1 MVRGVEQRRFDLL
14 TRSDIDVPCRITTN
28 EQTIQSTM
36 VSTSIQAATTD
47 VVLAHME
54 KHDHEEVLFCFD
66 RATGLK
72 AIIAVHD
79 TTLGPA
85 LGGTRMWAYTSEAE
99 ALNDVMRLS
108 RGMTYKSSLAGLDL
122 GGGKAV
128 IIGDARTQKTE
139 AMFRRFG
146 QFVESL
152 NGRYI
157 TAEDVGMSTTEMVN
171 IRKETQYVAGLP
183 EEMGGSGDPSPVTAY
198 GVYCGMKAAA
208 KTAYGTDDLSG
219 RKVSIQ
225 GAGNVGKGLVALLLK
240 DGASVFL
247 TDIHDDKLAA
257 IKAEFPGVT
266 LVKPTEIYGLDVDIY
281 SPCALGATVNDE
293 TLKTLKCSV
302 IAGAANN
309 QLADEVVHGKA
320 VMKKGILYAP
330 DFLINA
336 GGIINCAWERKGY
349 NRKAA
354 LRQTEGI
361 YDTALRIF
369 KASADLDIPTYL
381 AANQAAEHRI
391 SSIREA
397 GLRH

>member
-1 MVRGVEQRRFDLL
+1 MTFVERGVLELPTDGEQQPRSL
-14 TRSDIDVPCRITTN
+14 TTPT
-28 EQTIQSTM
+28 TM
-36 VSTSIQAATTD
+36 VPTSTKTATAEL
-47 VVLAHME
+47 VLARME
-54 KHDHEEVLFCFD
+54 KYDHEEVLFCFD
-66 RATGLK
+66 RPTGLR
-72 AIIAVHD
+72 AIIAIHD

-85 LGGTRMWAYTSEAE
+85 LGGTRMWPYATEAE
-99 ALNDVMRLS
+99 ALHDVLRLS

-171 IRKETQYVAGLP
+171 IQKETTNVAGLP

-208 KTAYGTDDLSG
+208 KTAYGSDDLNG
-219 RKVSIQ
+219 RKVGIQ
-225 GAGNVGKGLVALLLK
+225 GAGNVGKALVAYLVK
-240 DGASVFL
+240 EGAKVFL
-247 TDIHDDKLAA
+247 TDIHEEKLAV
-257 IKAEFPGVT
+257 IKAEFPT
-266 LVKPTEIYGLDVDIY
+266 ITIVKSDDIYDLDMDIY
-281 SPCALGATVNDE
+281 SPCALGATVNDD
-293 TLKTLKCSV
+293 TLKRLKCSV

-309 QLADEVVHGKA
+309 QLADEIIHGKA
-320 VMKKGILYAP
+320 VMEKGILYAP

-349 NRKAA
+349 NHKAA
-354 LRQTEGI
+354 MNQTAAI
-361 YDTALRIF
+361 YDTAIRIF
-369 KASADLDIPTYL
+369 KASADLAIPTYL

-391 SSIREA
+391 SSMRSAGIRF
-397 GLRH
+397 

>member
-1 MVRGVEQRRFDLL
+1 MV
-14 TRSDIDVPCRITTN
+14 TAKPNTT
-28 EQTIQSTM
+28 EGQ
-36 VSTSIQAATTD
+36 
-47 VVLAHME
+47 VVLGRME
-54 KHDHEEVLFCFD
+54 QHDHEEVLFCYD
-66 RATGLK
+66 RPTGLK
-72 AIIAVHD
+72 AIIAIHD

-85 LGGTRMWAYTSEAE
+85 LGGTRMWPYATEAE
-99 ALNDVMRLS
+99 ALNDVLRLS

-146 QFVESL
+146 QFVDSL

-157 TAEDVGMSTTEMVN
+157 TAEDVGMSVTEMVN
-171 IRKETQYVAGLP
+171 IKKETKNVAGLP

-208 KTAYGTDDLSG
+208 KTAYGSDSLNG
-219 RKVSIQ
+219 RKVSVQ
-225 GAGNVGKGLVALLLK
+225 GAGNVGHALVGHLIGE
-240 DGASVFL
+240 GATVYL
-247 TDIHDDKLAA
+247 TDIHEEKLAA
-257 IKAEFPGVT
+257 IKAEFPEVNIVT
-266 LVKPTEIYGLDVDIY
+266 PDAIYDLDVDIY
-281 SPCALGATVNDE
+281 SPCALGATVNDD
-293 TLKTLKCSV
+293 TLKRLKCSV

-309 QLADEVVHGKA
+309 QLADEAIHGKA
-320 VMKKGILYAP
+320 VMEKGILYVP

-354 LRQTEGI
+354 LLQTEDI
-361 YDTALRIF
+361 HHTALRIF
-369 KASADLDIPTYL
+369 KDSSDLGIPTYL

-391 SSIREA
+391 TSLRQAAIRF
-397 GLRH
+397 

>member
-1 MVRGVEQRRFDLL
+1 M
-14 TRSDIDVPCRITTN
+14 
-28 EQTIQSTM
+28 
-36 VSTSIQAATTD
+36 ATTSTKVETAG
-47 VVLAHME
+47 VVLDRME

-72 AIIAVHD
+72 AIIAIHD

-85 LGGTRMWAYTSEAE
+85 LGGTRMWPYTSETE

-146 QFVESL
+146 RFVESL

-171 IRKETQYVAGLP
+171 IRKETKYVAGLP

-198 GVYCGMKAAA
+198 GVFCGMRAAA
-208 KTAYGTDDLSG
+208 KTAYGTDSLSG
-219 RKVSIQ
+219 RKVAIQ
-225 GAGNVGKGLVALLLK
+225 GAGNVGHGLVGHLVN
-240 DGASVFL
+240 DGAIVYL

-257 IKAEFPGVT
+257 IKAEFPSIN
-266 LVKPTEIYGLDVDIY
+266 LVKPDAIYDVDMDVY
-281 SPCALGATVNDE
+281 SPCALGATVNDD
-293 TLKTLKCSV
+293 TLKRLKCSV
-302 IAGAANN
+302 VAGAANN
-309 QLADEVVHGKA
+309 QLADEAVHGQA
-320 VMKKGILYAP
+320 VMAKGILYAP

-336 GGIINCAWERKGY
+336 GGIINCSWERRGY

-354 LRQTEGI
+354 LHQTEGI
-361 YDTALRIF
+361 YATALRIF
-369 KASADLDIPTYL
+369 KASTELGIPTYL

-397 GLRH
+397 GVRF

>member
-1 MVRGVEQRRFDLL
+1 MATSTQPVTDDLVIG
-14 TRSDIDVPCRITTN
+14 R
-28 EQTIQSTM
+28 
-36 VSTSIQAATTD
+36 
-47 VVLAHME
+47 ME

-66 RATGLK
+66 RPTGLK
-72 AIIAVHD
+72 AIIAIHD

-85 LGGTRMWAYTSEAE
+85 LGGTRMWPYASENE
-99 ALNDVMRLS
+99 ALHDVLRLS

-146 QFVESL
+146 QFVDSL

-171 IRKETQYVAGLP
+171 IRKETTNVAGLP

-198 GVYCGMKAAA
+198 GVYVGMKAAA
-208 KTAYGTDDLSG
+208 KSAYGSDDLSG

-225 GAGNVGKGLVALLLK
+225 GAGNVGHALVGHLVK
-240 DGASVFL
+240 EGANVFL
-247 TDIHDDKLAA
+247 TDIHPEKLAA
-257 IKAEFPGVT
+257 IKAEYPSIT
-266 LVKPTEIYGLDVDIY
+266 LVDPNDVYDLDVDIY
-281 SPCALGATVNDE
+281 SPCALGATVNDD
-293 TLKTLKCSV
+293 TLARLKCSI

-309 QLADEVVHGKA
+309 QLAKEEVHGKA
-320 VMKKGILYAP
+320 VMEKGILYAP

-354 LRQTEGI
+354 LSQTEEI
-361 YDTALRIF
+361 YNTTLRIV
-369 KASADLDIPTYL
+369 KASADLKIPTYL
-381 AANQAAEHRI
+381 AANQAAEQRI
-391 SSIREA
+391 ASMRAASIRF
-397 GLRH
+397 

>member
-1 MVRGVEQRRFDLL
+1 MTFVERGVLELPIDGEQQPQPL
-14 TRSDIDVPCRITTN
+14 TTPT
-28 EQTIQSTM
+28 TM
-36 VSTSIQAATTD
+36 VHTSTNTATAEL
-47 VVLAHME
+47 VLARME
-54 KHDHEEVLFCFD
+54 RYDHEEVLFCFD
-66 RATGLK
+66 RPTGLR
-72 AIIAVHD
+72 AIIAIHD

-85 LGGTRMWAYTSEAE
+85 LGGTRMWPYATEAE
-99 ALNDVMRLS
+99 ALHDVLRLS

-171 IRKETQYVAGLP
+171 IQKETTNVAGLP

-208 KTAYGTDDLSG
+208 KTAYGSDDLNG
-219 RKVSIQ
+219 RKVGIQ
-225 GAGNVGKGLVALLLK
+225 GAGNVGKALVAYLVK
-240 DGASVFL
+240 EGAKVFL
-247 TDIHDDKLAA
+247 TDIHEEKLAA
-257 IKAEFPGVT
+257 IKAEFPAITV
-266 LVKPTEIYGLDVDIY
+266 VKSEDIYDLDMDIY
-281 SPCALGATVNDE
+281 SPCALGATVNDD
-293 TLKTLKCSV
+293 TLKRLKCSV

-309 QLADEVVHGKA
+309 QLADEIIHGKA
-320 VMKKGILYAP
+320 VMEKGILYAP

-349 NRKAA
+349 NHKAA
-354 LRQTEGI
+354 MNQTAAI
-361 YDTALRIF
+361 YDTAIRIF
-369 KASADLDIPTYL
+369 KASADLAIPTYL

-391 SSIREA
+391 SSMRSAGIRF
-397 GLRH
+397 

>member
-1 MVRGVEQRRFDLL
+1 M
-14 TRSDIDVPCRITTN
+14 N
-28 EQTIQSTM
+28 EPNNFKNRTTM
-36 VSTSIQAATTD
+36 VTAKPNTTEGQ
-47 VVLAHME
+47 VVLGRME
-54 KHDHEEVLFCFD
+54 QHDHEEVLFCYD
-66 RATGLK
+66 RPTGLK
-72 AIIAVHD
+72 AIIAIHN

-85 LGGTRMWAYTSEAE
+85 LGGTRMWPYATEAE
-99 ALNDVMRLS
+99 ALNDVLRLS

-146 QFVESL
+146 QFVDSL

-157 TAEDVGMSTTEMVN
+157 TAEDVGMSVTEMVN
-171 IRKETQYVAGLP
+171 IKKETQNVAGLP

-208 KTAYGTDDLSG
+208 KTAYGSDSLNG
-219 RKVSIQ
+219 RKVSVQ
-225 GAGNVGKGLVALLLK
+225 GAGNVGHALVGHLIGE
-240 DGASVFL
+240 GATVYL
-247 TDIHDDKLAA
+247 TDIHEEKLAA
-257 IKAEFPGVT
+257 IKAEFPEVNIVT
-266 LVKPTEIYGLDVDIY
+266 PDAIYDLDVDIY
-281 SPCALGATVNDE
+281 SPCALGATVNDD
-293 TLKTLKCSV
+293 TLNRLKCSV

-309 QLADEVVHGKA
+309 QLADEAIHGKA
-320 VMKKGILYAP
+320 VMEKGILYVP

-354 LRQTEGI
+354 LLQTEDI
-361 YDTALRIF
+361 HHTVLRIF
-369 KASADLDIPTYL
+369 KASSDLGIPTYL

-391 SSIREA
+391 TSMRQAAIRF
-397 GLRH
+397 

>member
-1 MVRGVEQRRFDLL
+1 MEQ
-14 TRSDIDVPCRITTN
+14 
-28 EQTIQSTM
+28 
-36 VSTSIQAATTD
+36 
-47 VVLAHME
+47 
-54 KHDHEEVLFCFD
+54 HDHEEVLFCYD

-72 AIIAVHD
+72 SIIAIHN

-85 LGGTRMWAYTSEAE
+85 LGGTRMWPYASEAE
-99 ALNDVMRLS
+99 ALSDVLRLS
-108 RGMTYKSSLAGLDL
+108 RGMTYKSALAGLDL

-146 QFVESL
+146 QFVDSL

-171 IRKETQYVAGLP
+171 IKKETNSVAGLP

-198 GVYCGMKAAA
+198 GVFCGMKAAA
-208 KTAYGTDDLSG
+208 KNAFGSDNLSG
-219 RKVSIQ
+219 RKVSVQ
-225 GAGNVGKGLVALLLK
+225 GAGNVGRYLVGHLVSEGAL
-240 DGASVFL
+240 VFL

-257 IKAEFPGVT
+257 IKAEYPSIT
-266 LVKPTEIYGLDVDIY
+266 LVKPDDIYDLDVDIY
-281 SPCALGATVNDE
+281 APCALGATVNDE
-293 TLKTLKCSV
+293 TLRKLKCSV
-302 IAGAANN
+302 ICGAANN
-309 QLADEVVHGKA
+309 QLADEAVHGKA

-330 DFLINA
+330 DFLVNA

-354 LRQTEGI
+354 MGQTEGI

-391 SSIREA
+391 TIIREA
-397 GLRH
+397 GLRF

>member
-1 MVRGVEQRRFDLL
+1 ML
-14 TRSDIDVPCRITTN
+14 TTDPKV
-28 EQTIQSTM
+28 
-36 VSTSIQAATTD
+36 AATD
-47 VVLAHME
+47 VVLGRME

-72 AIIAVHD
+72 AIIAIHD

-85 LGGTRMWAYTSEAE
+85 LGGTRMWPYASEAE
-99 ALNDVMRLS
+99 ALNDVLRLS

-146 QFVESL
+146 QFVDSL

-157 TAEDVGMSTTEMVN
+157 TAEDVGMTTTEMVN
-171 IRKETQYVAGLP
+171 IKKETKNVAGLP

-208 KTAYGTDDLSG
+208 KQAYGNDDLST

-225 GAGNVGKGLVALLLK
+225 GGGNVGKGLAALLVK
-240 DGASVFL
+240 DGAKVFI

-257 IKAEFPGVT
+257 IKAEIPEVI
-266 LVKPTEIYGLDVDIY
+266 LVKPDEVYDLDVDIY
-281 SPCALGATVNDE
+281 SPCALGATVNDD
-293 TLKTLKCSV
+293 TLKRLKCSV

-309 QLADEVVHGKA
+309 QLADELVHGKA

-369 KASADLDIPTYL
+369 KASAELDIPTYL

-391 SSIREA
+391 TSMREA
-397 GLRH
+397 GIRY

>member
-1 MVRGVEQRRFDLL
+1 MRQLL
-14 TRSDIDVPCRITTN
+14 STTRSGERDLSIIERMPNAITKAIA
-28 EQTIQSTM
+28 EE
-36 VSTSIQAATTD
+36 A
-47 VVLAHME
+47 VLARME
-54 KHDHEEVLFCFD
+54 KHDHEEILFCFD

-72 AIIAVHD
+72 AIIAIHD

-85 LGGTRMWAYTSEAE
+85 LGGTRMWPYASEAE
-99 ALNDVMRLS
+99 ALHDVLRLS

-146 QFVESL
+146 QFVDSL

-171 IRKETQYVAGLP
+171 IKKETSSVAGLP

-198 GVYCGMKAAA
+198 GVFCGMKAAA
-208 KTAYGTDDLSG
+208 KQAYGSDSLSE
-219 RKVSIQ
+219 RKVSVQ
-225 GAGNVGKGLVALLLK
+225 GAGNVGRYLVGHLVGE
-240 DGASVFL
+240 GAQVYL

-257 IKAEFPGVT
+257 IKSEFPAIA
-266 LVKPTEIYGLDVDIY
+266 LIRPDEIYDLDVDIY
-281 SPCALGATVNDE
+281 APCALGATVNDE
-293 TLKTLKCSV
+293 TLKRLKCSV
-302 IAGAANN
+302 ICGAANN
-309 QLADEVVHGKA
+309 QLADEAVHGQA

-330 DFLINA
+330 DFLVNA

-354 LRQTEGI
+354 MGQTEGI
-361 YDTALRIF
+361 YETTLRIF
-369 KASADLDIPTYL
+369 KASAELDIPTYL

-391 SSIREA
+391 TSIREA
-397 GLRH
+397 GLRF